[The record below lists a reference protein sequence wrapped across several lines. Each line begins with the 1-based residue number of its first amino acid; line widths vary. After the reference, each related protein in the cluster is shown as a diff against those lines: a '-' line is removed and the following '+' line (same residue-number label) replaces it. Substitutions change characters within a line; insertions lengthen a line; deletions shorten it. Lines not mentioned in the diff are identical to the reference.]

1 MQKIISIVDAQVFS
15 TKIFKATCR
24 VATFLRSE
32 SVHSR
37 QHSLRKKIISSENF
51 QQKKIKFCHGPK

>member
-15 TKIFKATCR
+15 TKIFQATR
-24 VATFLRSE
+24 GVATFLRSE

-37 QHSLRKKIISSENF
+37 QHSLREKNNLKW
-51 QQKKIKFCHGPK
+51 KFSTKED